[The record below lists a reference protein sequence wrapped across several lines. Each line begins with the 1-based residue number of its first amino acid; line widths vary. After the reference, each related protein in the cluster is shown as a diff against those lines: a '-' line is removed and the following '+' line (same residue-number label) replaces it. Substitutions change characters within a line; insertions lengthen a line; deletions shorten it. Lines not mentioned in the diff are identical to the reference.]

1 MRFTQTHTDQ
11 RAITVSRRAT
21 AAVRQ
26 FRRDER
32 GSSLIIV
39 GFSFLSLFAAMMLA
53 IDVGMLMTARTQA
66 QTAADAGAL
75 AGATALVYNSF
86 TNHAPSGPAVAGA
99 IDTAKTNLVIGEQV
113 SVTPADVTFPF
124 NSVTGQSDQVQV
136 TVYRTTARSNPLSTI
151 IASFFGTDT
160 VDVAATATAVAAPAD
175 AATCVLPFTI
185 PDKWTERGCGGV
197 SCPWS
202 VDETF
207 DMYEQQGQNQN
218 AGPPLL
224 RPDIYVP
231 PGSRDATGY
240 NPTTDKGMRL
250 VLKNNNQNRV
260 APSMYNAWAIPGGT
274 GADYYRENIADCN
287 SRVVAIGD
295 LLMPENGNM
304 TGPTQQGTD
313 DLMASDPNAHW
324 DDGCN
329 CVKGSRYPVSP
340 RIRIVPLYN
349 PTRYTQG
356 QHTGRS
362 QPELEVVN
370 YLGFF
375 VEDVTGG
382 GEVTGRIHPV
392 SGRIRNPNNPAVGA
406 FAQAIL
412 LVR

>member
-1 MRFTQTHTDQ
+1 M
-11 RAITVSRRAT
+11 I
-21 AAVRQ
+21 
-26 FRRDER
+26 
-32 GSSLIIV
+32 
-39 GFSFLSLFAAMMLA
+39 GFSLMALFAATMLA

-66 QTAADAGAL
+66 QTSADAGAL

-86 TNHAPSGPAVAGA
+86 TNHSSSGPAVAGA
-99 IDTAKTNLVIGEQV
+99 INTAKTNLVVGREV

-124 NSVTGQSDQVQV
+124 NSVTGQADQVQV
-136 TVYRTTARSNPLSTI
+136 TVYRTRARSNPISTM
-151 IASFFGTDT
+151 IASFFGIDT
-160 VDVAATATAVAAPAD
+160 VDVAATATATASPAD

-185 PDKWTERGCGGV
+185 PDKWTEKGCGGA

-202 VDETF
+202 VNETF
-207 DMYEQQGQNQN
+207 DMYAKQGQNQN

-224 RPDIYVP
+224 HPDIYVP

-240 NPTTDKGMRL
+240 NPSTDKGLRL

-260 APSMYNAWAIPGGT
+260 APSMYNAWAIPGGV
-274 GADYYRENIADCN
+274 GGDYYRENIAACN

-295 LLMPENGNM
+295 LLTPENGNM
-304 TGPTQQGTD
+304 TGPTQQGTS

-329 CVKGSRYPVSP
+329 CVKGSQFPVSP
-340 RIRIVPLYN
+340 RIRAVPLYN
-349 PTRYTQG
+349 PTRYTEG
-356 QHTGRS
+356 QHSGRS

-375 VEDVTGG
+375 VEDVNGG
-382 GEVTGRIHPV
+382 GEVIGRVHPI
-392 SGRIRNPNNPAVGA
+392 SGRIRNPNSPAVGA
-406 FAQAIL
+406 FAQAIM